1 MYILW
6 LLHILRLLLLFF
18 KGRRVELCKG
28 LAIAMLFTSKL
39 VRAHCTS
46 TGASRRNASGARCR
60 RRTAL
65 ARRAR
70 FAHSKNNNKVV
81 CGHRLFGVNN
91 LRDTR
96 RRRRAASIVV
106 QAKHTRTLN
115 KDRQLETFQK
125 WTQWGPKDR
134 GKPRETKSFE
144 MFFEMFGPRPFG
156 PRPKAKREGW

>member
-60 RRTAL
+60 RRRTAL
-65 ARRAR
+65 ARCAARALR
-70 FAHSKNNNKVV
+70 TARTTTK
-81 CGHRLFGVNN
+81 LFVGIAF
-91 LRDTR
+91 L
-96 RRRRAASIVV
+96 A
-106 QAKHTRTLN
+106 
-115 KDRQLETFQK
+115 
-125 WTQWGPKDR
+125 
-134 GKPRETKSFE
+134 
-144 MFFEMFGPRPFG
+144 
-156 PRPKAKREGW
+156 